1 MKKILC
7 LFLMVMFGAVGTV
20 SASYIRGSSGDTL
33 KHHTITVGTSEA
45 VSLATIPTGTRI
57 LGYVVGG
64 YQGTGWVA
72 LYDDSSMGSTDATF
86 VFAET
91 ACASGASE
99 VVWFPIPYTITQQLY
114 IYVGTS
120 YTSVTVYY
128 E

>member
-1 MKKILC
+1 MKKIL
-7 LFLMVMFGAVGTV
+7 FIILMVMFAAVGTV
-20 SASYIRGSSGDTL
+20 SADYIRGSSGDTL
-33 KHHTITVGTSEA
+33 KHRTIAVGVSEA
-45 VSLATIPTGTRI
+45 VSLSIIPTGTRI

-64 YQGTGWVA
+64 YQGTGFVA

-99 VVWFPIPYTITQQLY
+99 TVWFPIPYKITQQLY